1 MFFTGCRHTVQ
12 SVHVFNSCCHLL
24 TQKIIFL
31 FSVDLENLI
40 KKPARQNN
48 WKNSSKLINLI
59 FSVLRYCAYFGGS
72 CFCTGF
78 RCWIKKNQKIN
89 GRKNRRLFG
98 RS

>member
-48 WKNSSKLINLI
+48 WKNSSK
-59 FSVLRYCAYFGGS
+59 
-72 CFCTGF
+72 
-78 RCWIKKNQKIN
+78 
-89 GRKNRRLFG
+89 
-98 RS
+98 